1 MKRLL
6 IISLVA
12 LASCDN
18 SNKNTTPANQL
29 PITLVNNP
37 HTASGMDTV
46 AAARKPTMEFT
57 DTVHNFGTIQEKE
70 IVQYDFVFTNNG
82 KTPLIINSATGSC
95 GCTVPSYPRDPIPPG
110 KTDTMKV
117 TFNSAGKH
125 GHQEKAVTIHTNTLR
140 GIHMLYIKAD
150 IAAEGK

>member
-6 IISLVA
+6 IISFFA
-12 LASCDN
+12 FAACNN
-18 SNKNTTPANQL
+18 SGNIPPTNNL
-29 PITLVNNP
+29 PISLVNNP
-37 HTASGMDTV
+37 YTANGMDTI
-46 AAARKPTMEFT
+46 AAARKATMDFA
-57 DTVHNFGTIQEKE
+57 DSVHNFGTIHEKE

-117 TFNSAGKH
+117 TFNSAGKS
-125 GHQEKAVTIHTNTLR
+125 GHQQKAVTIHANSIR
-140 GIHMLYIKAD
+140 GLHMLYIQAD